1 MNRLL
6 LLTISF
12 FSFYSILAAQGLK
25 EQNIDVQVQA
35 GHTVKQL
42 AVTNNERFVFTTDY
56 KDIVMWDLRKRKI
69 ISRIPFR
76 VREIFAHPINPRY
89 VCVVPYGKFPKDNDF
104 IPVIDAIT
112 GEDMGII
119 EKGKA
124 GPQKTF
130 TNDMTLKLNN
140 GLVDIYMTDTEE
152 YLGSLDATPSPLSG
166 KIDVNINGD
175 ILIGGICPVIW
186 NVNDL
191 TLSKPFDYYG
201 YLTDISTKTGTLVLD
216 NNYTRPHRPGYEPQ
230 SWESTTCAGFESDG
244 TISISGYNGAISY
257 WSHDGKLQK
266 SLESK
271 QVMAIYRYHTH
282 RGKTIAATRDGVWI
296 GNNKYLYRN
305 STINDKLGRFNV
317 VYDITPPMENGK
329 YFVACDNSKVIVGNI
344 DNDSYYSLFRKTEH
358 GVKSIQISPDK
369 KWLLMVGADLVRE
382 AQIDQEYYDITY
394 DRQFRN
400 DPRVCCY
407 LPGDIICVGT
417 TGGETAFWK
426 RGNKQQI
433 KVEKHHIMPLT
444 DIKVSVDEK
453 YFYSSDEA
461 GTVVVWDTRT
471 ISPIIYMHR
480 LGVNDYIYI
489 TPDNYYTGSKMLYD
503 KVHFTN
509 GTKLYSFEQF
519 DLVYNR
525 PDIIAER
532 LGASEEKVALLH
544 SAWLRR
550 VSRMGF
556 SPDNLTEEMHAPSVS
571 ILNAKSFPHNTTSSS
586 ITLKIKA
593 KDTKYH
599 LSKLMI
605 SINGVPVQS
614 RYGIDLSDKHLKE
627 LTVDEKVELASGRNH
642 IEVSCIN
649 ERGAESFKTELN
661 IWRENKGNKPDL
673 YLALVGVSDY
683 QDTGYNL
690 GYAAK
695 DAEDFKSLIEKHCRQ
710 KFKSVKVRIFTDSE
724 ATKANINTLKAF
736 YSEATI
742 DDVAIAFYAGH
753 GVLDKNMDYY
763 LATYDM
769 NFANPKV
776 NGWKYDEFEDMMDGI
791 KPIARYCYIDACHS
805 GRIVKEEYEADNSK
819 VVASGSVV
827 FRGNANTMSLTANAK
842 NINDIISSFFSDF
855 TRGNGSTI
863 LSSSGG
869 MEVAIEDKNRSN
881 GLFTWAIKQ
890 GVETMEADAD
900 RNGVVNMSELAEFV
914 SGKVAELSAGVQ
926 TPGMRLENR
935 YIDFEFFK

>member
-1 MNRLL
+1 
-6 LLTISF
+6 
-12 FSFYSILAAQGLK
+12 
-25 EQNIDVQVQA
+25 
-35 GHTVKQL
+35 
-42 AVTNNERFVFTTDY
+42 
-56 KDIVMWDLRKRKI
+56 
-69 ISRIPFR
+69 
-76 VREIFAHPINPRY
+76 
-89 VCVVPYGKFPKDNDF
+89 
-104 IPVIDAIT
+104 
-112 GEDMGII
+112 
-119 EKGKA
+119 
-124 GPQKTF
+124 
-130 TNDMTLKLNN
+130 
-140 GLVDIYMTDTEE
+140 
-152 YLGSLDATPSPLSG
+152 
-166 KIDVNINGD
+166 
-175 ILIGGICPVIW
+175 
-186 NVNDL
+186 
-191 TLSKPFDYYG
+191 
-201 YLTDISTKTGTLVLD
+201 
-216 NNYTRPHRPGYEPQ
+216 
-230 SWESTTCAGFESDG
+230 
-244 TISISGYNGAISY
+244 
-257 WSHDGKLQK
+257 
-266 SLESK
+266 
-271 QVMAIYRYHTH
+271 
-282 RGKTIAATRDGVWI
+282 
-296 GNNKYLYRN
+296 
-305 STINDKLGRFNV
+305 
-317 VYDITPPMENGK
+317 
-329 YFVACDNSKVIVGNI
+329 
-344 DNDSYYSLFRKTEH
+344 
-358 GVKSIQISPDK
+358 
-369 KWLLMVGADLVRE
+369 
-382 AQIDQEYYDITY
+382 
-394 DRQFRN
+394 
-400 DPRVCCY
+400 
-407 LPGDIICVGT
+407 
-417 TGGETAFWK
+417 
-426 RGNKQQI
+426 
-433 KVEKHHIMPLT
+433 
-444 DIKVSVDEK
+444 
-453 YFYSSDEA
+453 
-461 GTVVVWDTRT
+461 
-471 ISPIIYMHR
+471 
-480 LGVNDYIYI
+480 
-489 TPDNYYTGSKMLYD
+489 
-503 KVHFTN
+503 
-509 GTKLYSFEQF
+509 
-519 DLVYNR
+519 
-525 PDIIAER
+525 
-532 LGASEEKVALLH
+532 
-544 SAWLRR
+544 
-550 VSRMGF
+550 
-556 SPDNLTEEMHAPSVS
+556 
-571 ILNAKSFPHNTTSSS
+571 
-586 ITLKIKA
+586 
-593 KDTKYH
+593 
-599 LSKLMI
+599 MI